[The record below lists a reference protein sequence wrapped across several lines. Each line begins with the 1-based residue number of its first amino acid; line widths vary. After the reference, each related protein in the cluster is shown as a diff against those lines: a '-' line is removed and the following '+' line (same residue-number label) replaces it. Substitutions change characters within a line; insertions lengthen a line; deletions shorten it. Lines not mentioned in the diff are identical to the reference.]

1 MTGTGGGPAGPRAR
15 LMLQL
20 RKAGITDPKLLAVME
35 ETPRD
40 LFVEAAFAAR
50 AWDDAPLPIADG
62 QTISQPFV
70 VGAMTAA
77 LELSGD
83 QKVLEIGT
91 GSGYQT
97 AILAR
102 LARRVYTVERYRSLM
117 RAAQR
122 RFATLGLTNVVA
134 SCSDGGLGW
143 PQQAP
148 FDRILVTCAAPERP
162 DPLLAQLAPGGV
174 LVAPVGAGAVQELL
188 RYRLRPDGVFE
199 EEHLMDVRFVPL
211 LPGTSG

>member
-1 MTGTGGGPAGPRAR
+1 MSGAADPRAR

-20 RKAGITDPKLLAVME
+20 RKAGITDPTLLAVME
-35 ETPRD
+35 RIPRD
-40 LFVEAAFAAR
+40 LFVDAAFAAR
-50 AWDDAPLPIADG
+50 AWDDAPLPIAEA

-77 LELSGD
+77 LELDGR

-97 AILAR
+97 AILAQ

-117 RAAQR
+117 RLAQG
-122 RFATLGLTNVVA
+122 RFEALGITNVVA
-134 SCSDGGLGW
+134 TCSDGGLGW

-148 FDRILVTCAAPERP
+148 FERIIMTCAAPERP
-162 DPLLAQLAPGGV
+162 DALLTQLAPGGV
-174 LVAPVGAGAVQELL
+174 LVAPVGSGPVQELL

-211 LPGTSG
+211 LPGTSS

>member
-1 MTGTGGGPAGPRAR
+1 MSGAVDPRAR

-20 RKAGITDPKLLAVME
+20 RKAGITDPTLLSVME
-35 ETPRD
+35 RIPRD
-40 LFVEAAFAAR
+40 LFVDAAFAAR
-50 AWDDAPLPIADG
+50 AWDDAPLPIAEA

-77 LELSGD
+77 LELDGR

-97 AILAR
+97 AILAQ
-102 LARRVYTVERYRSLM
+102 LARRVYTVERYRSLL
-117 RAAQR
+117 RLAQG
-122 RFATLGLTNVVA
+122 RFEALGITNVVA
-134 SCSDGGLGW
+134 TCSDGGLGW

-148 FDRILVTCAAPERP
+148 FERIIMTCAAPERP
-162 DPLLAQLAPGGV
+162 DALLTQLAPGGV
-174 LVAPVGAGAVQELL
+174 LVAPVGSGPVQELL

-211 LPGTSG
+211 LPGTSS

>member
-1 MTGTGGGPAGPRAR
+1 
-15 LMLQL
+15 MLQL
-20 RKAGITDPKLLAVME
+20 RKAGITDARLLAVLE
-35 ETPRD
+35 QTPRD
-40 LFVEAAFAAR
+40 LFVEPAFAAR

-77 LELSGD
+77 LELEPGH
-83 QKVLEIGT
+83 KVLEIGT

-117 RAAQR
+117 RVAQS
-122 RFATLGLTNVVA
+122 RFEALRLSNVVA
-134 SCSDGGLGW
+134 SCSDGALGW

-148 FDRILVTCAAPERP
+148 FDRIILTCAAPERP
-162 DPLLAQLAPGGV
+162 DPLLGQLAVGGV

>member
-1 MTGTGGGPAGPRAR
+1 MSGAVDPRAR

-20 RKAGITDPKLLAVME
+20 RKAGITDPTLLAVME
-35 ETPRD
+35 RIPRD
-40 LFVEAAFAAR
+40 LFVDTAFAAR
-50 AWDDAPLPIADG
+50 AWDDAPLPIAEA

-77 LELSGD
+77 LELDGR

-97 AILAR
+97 AILAQ
-102 LARRVYTVERYRSLM
+102 LARRVYTVERYRTLM
-117 RAAQR
+117 RLAQG
-122 RFATLGLTNVVA
+122 RFEALGITNVVA
-134 SCSDGGLGW
+134 TCSDGGLGW

-148 FDRILVTCAAPERP
+148 FERIIMTCAAPERP
-162 DPLLAQLAPGGV
+162 DALLSQLAPGGV
-174 LVAPVGAGAVQELL
+174 LVAPVGSGPVQELL

-211 LPGTSG
+211 LPGTSS

>member
-1 MTGTGGGPAGPRAR
+1 MTGAADPRAR

-20 RKAGITDPKLLAVME
+20 RKAGITDPTLLAVME
-35 ETPRD
+35 RIPRD
-40 LFVEAAFAAR
+40 LFVDAAFAAR
-50 AWDDAPLPIADG
+50 AWDDAPLPIAEA

-77 LELSGD
+77 LELDGR

-97 AILAR
+97 AILSQ

-117 RAAQR
+117 RLAQG
-122 RFATLGLTNVVA
+122 RFEALGITNVVA
-134 SCSDGGLGW
+134 TCSDGGLGW

-148 FDRILVTCAAPERP
+148 FERIIMTCAAPERP
-162 DPLLAQLAPGGV
+162 DALLTQLAPGGV
-174 LVAPVGAGAVQELL
+174 LVAPVGSGPVQELL

-211 LPGTSG
+211 LPGTSS